1 MEIKL
6 QNQLGIQHVSG
17 LKTELESA
25 LSAGDSVL
33 LNASAVESVDTAGL
47 QLLVA
52 FVQHA
57 ALKNSA
63 FEWQSPSDAFI
74 ETAEIM
80 GLSAVL
86 QLGS

>member
-6 QNQLGIQHVSG
+6 QNQLGIQHVSD
-17 LKTELESA
+17 LKAELETA
-25 LSAGDSVL
+25 LSTGESVL
-33 LNASAVESVDTAGL
+33 LDASAIENVDTAGL

-57 ALKNSA
+57 ALKKSA
-63 FEWQSPSDAFI
+63 FEWKSPSEAFI
-74 ETAEIM
+74 ETAGIM